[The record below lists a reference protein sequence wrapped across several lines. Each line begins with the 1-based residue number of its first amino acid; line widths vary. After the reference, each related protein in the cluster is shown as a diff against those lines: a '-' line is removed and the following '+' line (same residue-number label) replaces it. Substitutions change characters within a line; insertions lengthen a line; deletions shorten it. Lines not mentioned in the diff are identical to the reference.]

1 MKTGQIFT
9 LNKVFEFKYFEFDP
23 YEKYMRITCDEAVR
37 LNIEILNEFK
47 AQGYPKDFEVILNKL
62 SNILVQQIILITSA
76 KTSLKKVKSSKYKG
90 KFEVFTRDGII
101 KDVLE

>member
-9 LNKVFEFKYFEFDP
+9 LNKVFEFKYFEYDIFD
-23 YEKYMRITCDEAVR
+23 KCMRITCEEAVR
-37 LNIEILNEFK
+37 LNIEILGEFK
-47 AQGYPKDFEVILNKL
+47 RQGCPKEFEIILNKL
-62 SNILVQQIILITSA
+62 SNILIQQFIIPTPTVLP
-76 KTSLKKVKSSKYKG
+76 LKKAKSSRYKG